1 MPRHGQ
7 FIMGPAGVG
16 KSTYCKYIQ
25 EHAEVVRRTVH
36 IVNLD
41 PAAEVFTYKVDVDIR
56 ELISVEDVMEE
67 LNLGP
72 NGGLLYCMEYL
83 ANNLAWLEEQLDDFG
98 EDAYFLFDCPGQI
111 ELFSHVPIMK
121 LVLRHIINNCSVR
134 ICGVYLIDALFIDDA
149 SKFLSGTM
157 CALSS
162 MTSLELPH
170 INVITKCD
178 LIDTK
183 EKEEMLEKY
192 LFPQKNLILSMLNKS
207 MSDRYQHLNE
217 AIASLI
223 EEYSMVSFVSLN
235 VNDEET
241 VEKVFQ
247 HCDHCIQYGEDLEP
261 QEPKDM
267 FDENDRGE

>member
-1 MPRHGQ
+1 MCGAPCTS
-7 FIMGPAGVG
+7 
-16 KSTYCKYIQ
+16 STSTP
-25 EHAEVVRRTVH
+25 V
-36 IVNLD
+36 
-41 PAAEVFTYKVDVDIR
+41 EVFTYKVDVDIR

-67 LNLGP
+67 LTFGP
-72 NGGLLYCMEYL
+72 NCGLLYCMEYL

-183 EKEEMLEKY
+183 EKEETLEKY

-207 MSDRYQHLNE
+207 MSERYQNLNE

-223 EEYSMVSFVSLN
+223 EEYSMVCFVSLN

-241 VEKVFQ
+241 VENVFQ
-247 HCDHCIQYGEDLEP
+247 HCDHCIQYGEDLSP
-261 QEPKDM
+261 RNPKICLM
-267 FDENDRGE
+267 RTTVATKKSLM

>member
-1 MPRHGQ
+1 MPRYGQ

-25 EHAEVVRRTVH
+25 EHAEVVKRTVH

-41 PAAEVFTYKVDVDIR
+41 PAAEVFNYKVDVDIKD
-56 ELISVEDVMEE
+56 LISVEDVMEE

-72 NGGLLYCMEYL
+72 NGGLMYCMEYL
-83 ANNLAWLEEQLDDFG
+83 ANNLSSWLEEELDSFSS
-98 EDAYFLFDCPGQI
+98 DAYFLFDCPGQI

-121 LVLRHIINNCSVR
+121 TILQHIVQHCDVKL
-134 ICGVYLIDALFIDDA
+134 CGVYLIDSLFIDDA

-162 MTSLELPH
+162 MASLELPH

-183 EKEEMLEKY
+183 EKEETLEKY
-192 LFPQKNLILSMLNKS
+192 LYPQKNLILSMLNKS
-207 MSDRYQHLNE
+207 TSTRYQHLNH
-217 AIASLI
+217 AIATLI

-235 VNDEET
+235 INDDDT
-241 VEKVFQ
+241 VAKVFY

-261 QEPKDM
+261 QEPKTYD
-267 FDENDRGE
+267 DDGDD

>member
-7 FIMGPAGVG
+7 FISGPAGVG
-16 KSTYCKYIQ
+16 KSTYCKYIRST
-25 EHAEVVRRTVH
+25 RRLCGGPCTSSTST
-36 IVNLD
+36 LL
-41 PAAEVFTYKVDVDIR
+41 EVFTYKVDVDIR

-83 ANNLAWLEEQLDDFG
+83 ANNLAWLEEQLDEFG

-170 INVITKCD
+170 INVYKCD

-183 EKEEMLEKY
+183 RRRRR
-192 LFPQKNLILSMLNKS
+192 SKS
-207 MSDRYQHLNE
+207 TCFRRKLDPFDAKQIDVRRYQSLNE

-267 FDENDRGE
+267 FDENDRGD